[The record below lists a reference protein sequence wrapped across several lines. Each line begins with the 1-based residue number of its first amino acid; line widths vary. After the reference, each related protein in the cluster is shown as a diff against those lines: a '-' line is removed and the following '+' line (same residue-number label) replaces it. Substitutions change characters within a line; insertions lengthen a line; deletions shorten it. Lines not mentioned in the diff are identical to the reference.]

1 MEGPLDFVPISLV
14 FQDLRYYVANP
25 AAKGSRWF
33 GFQSSGAQPSLDPGF
48 AGQQSMLKPSQNLM
62 TAEQQI
68 RVTAKGG
75 LTASQLS
82 KQDARISH
90 DAEQGR
96 RPSDDVQVLEA
107 ARVEQPAELELLKG
121 VSGYAVPGKLMA
133 LMGGSG
139 AGKTTLMDVI
149 CGRKTVGRTT
159 GSLLVNGQP
168 LVKSSWS
175 RVVGYVEQMD
185 VHTSAQTVIE
195 ALWFSGRLRL
205 GPKLSDQQVR
215 AFVEQVIDIVD
226 LTDLSFNLVG
236 APGAAGGLSMEQMKR
251 LTIAVELVA
260 NPSVV
265 FLDEPTSGLDARA
278 AAIVMRAVRN
288 VALSGRTVMVT
299 IHQPSIEI
307 FESFDNLLLLQR
319 GGRTTY
325 FGPLGVESSQLI
337 AYLQSVPGTAPIAPG
352 QNPATWMLEVTGGSM
367 AMVTAANSVD
377 WPAVYAA
384 SSLAAAN
391 AAECDRLVAEG
402 IAAGAQLKLTS
413 LYAQP
418 FSVQV
423 SCTRPKSLLQSH
435 ASSPVGMPQL
445 RKFPTND

>member
-1 MEGPLDFVPISLV
+1 MCVALRPSHAYHGTC
-14 FQDLRYYVANP
+14 RYYVANP

-205 GPKLSDQQVR
+205 GPKLSDQQVSSWLMHSCMCLL
-215 AFVEQVIDIVD
+215 AWV
-226 LTDLSFNLVG
+226 LLVFRLWHG
-236 APGAAGGLSMEQMKR
+236 LLEGRYISGWQCLCGQGRPG
-251 LTIAVELVA
+251 
-260 NPSVV
+260 
-265 FLDEPTSGLDARA
+265 
-278 AAIVMRAVRN
+278 
-288 VALSGRTVMVT
+288 
-299 IHQPSIEI
+299 
-307 FESFDNLLLLQR
+307 
-319 GGRTTY
+319 
-325 FGPLGVESSQLI
+325 
-337 AYLQSVPGTAPIAPG
+337 
-352 QNPATWMLEVTGGSM
+352 
-367 AMVTAANSVD
+367 
-377 WPAVYAA
+377 
-384 SSLAAAN
+384 
-391 AAECDRLVAEG
+391 
-402 IAAGAQLKLTS
+402 
-413 LYAQP
+413 
-418 FSVQV
+418 
-423 SCTRPKSLLQSH
+423 
-435 ASSPVGMPQL
+435 
-445 RKFPTND
+445 